1 MENRFKIQDEI
12 QTSTFEELYIKM
24 ENRFKIR
31 DEIQTSTFEEL
42 KINCDEWYEI
52 GEFKQTYKYS
62 DIDAKKDIYNILLYT
77 SNPKI
82 ITYIISIFE
91 KIIIKNIYAYKYVI
105 DFFEMLTH
113 NDYIRY
119 LNIEP
124 LYNFLYN
131 NILNI
136 LSTSSGMHS
145 ISDIIYNLVQNPYI
159 LIQYQLLDLF
169 LNMSEHFYSYDLN
182 DTNKIFYI
190 DYNNQLKIDRIC
202 KTQNEFEN
210 CTPFYKIIMVFKY
223 QYAVIFYYTQ
233 AYVKYFNIENLEIN
247 RELSYALRRY
257 KFENKNS
264 LELLLSKNKKLNIL
278 YFIDIFANN
287 NYISIEI
294 LDTLL
299 SYHISNSLVLQIE
312 KLWKLLSKVKLIGT
326 MHSDSNTY
334 TKIDIKYENISE
346 IEESILES
354 IMYNYEPELISDNY
368 YILTRSLNN
377 FNSKLQQLEDFLLAY
392 V

>member
-124 LYNFLYN
+124 LYN